1 MGTFIYFTEAQKHRA
16 NEVDLEEF
24 LRCRGEKLI
33 PSGRDK
39 RLASDKSVTIRGL
52 SGLTTPN
59 ARAAGPS
66 TSCRNTTASPSRR
79 R

>member
-24 LRCRGEKLI
+24 LSCRGEKLI

-39 RLASDKSVTIRGL
+39 
-52 SGLTTPN
+52 
-59 ARAAGPS
+59 
-66 TSCRNTTASPSRR
+66 
-79 R
+79 

>member
-39 RLASDKSVTIRGL
+39 
-52 SGLTTPN
+52 
-59 ARAAGPS
+59 
-66 TSCRNTTASPSRR
+66 
-79 R
+79 